1 MQMKTFS
8 IVGSEDSLT
17 FFLVAKFLVD
27 GTALKIL
34 LKMGLIW
41 FDQNSG
47 AHAQNKDTNDDG
59 LQNAPII
66 PNPCGKKKERN
77 WNGNRVS
84 ELDKDG
90 N

>member
-1 MQMKTFS
+1 MKTFS
-8 IVGSEDSLT
+8 IVGSEDSLM

-41 FDQNSG
+41 FDQNSS
-47 AHAQNKDTNDDG
+47 AHAQTKDTNG

-66 PNPCGKKKERN
+66 PNPCGTKKRTKMERKS
-77 WNGNRVS
+77 R
-84 ELDKDG
+84 E
-90 N
+90 

>member
-8 IVGSEDSLT
+8 IVGSEDSLM

-41 FDQNSG
+41 FDQNSS

-66 PNPCGKKKERN
+66 PNPCGTNKKKNEI
-77 WNGNRVS
+77 GTQIA
-84 ELDKDG
+84 
-90 N
+90 